1 MKKIIAKALIIATI
15 CTTASALTCADK
27 YQEDIN
33 KYNDNKIIKSLRKH
47 TTAYHAATAFGLF
60 WAGVP
65 VIPAYLALPVVGEIL
80 TAHQNQL
87 SHYVK
92 FYKNEEYQFNY
103 LGELQSKL
111 SDKGVEVQTEEI
123 LNEMNYLNESGA
135 LCDGSVFY
143 RIEGGRRNN
152 QPRRVA
158 IKLPSKSQ
166 VINHLK
172 TVLK

>member
-1 MKKIIAKALIIATI
+1 MKKIIAKALIIAPI

-33 KYNDNKIIKSLRKH
+33 KFNDNKIIKSLRKH
-47 TTAYHAATAFGLF
+47 TKAYHAATSFGLL

-65 VIPAYLALPVVGEIL
+65 VLPAYLALPVVGEIL
-80 TAHQNQL
+80 MGHQKQL
-87 SHYVK
+87 SHYMK
-92 FYKNEEYQFNY
+92 FYKNEKYQYNY
-103 LGELQSKL
+103 LGELQSRL
-111 SDKGVEVQTEEI
+111 FGKGIDVQKVEI

-143 RIEGGRRNN
+143 KIEGGRRND
-152 QPRRVA
+152 QARRVG

-172 TVLK
+172 RVLK